1 MEDKIPASDSDDN
14 VGDIAPREKPKTP
27 AKQLDDDLREA
38 VGDDAKDD
46 SDDEEEEE
54 CVYGCKLC
62 GAELTF
68 AH

>member
-14 VGDIAPREKPKTP
+14 VGHIAPREKPKTP